1 MRRTAAAML
10 AAPMPP
16 APTPIRV
23 EDIASHPDFV
33 PLHAVDG
40 IAIDLRYA
48 HVGNFTGRVLY
59 RGIDCAWLRREA
71 ADGLR
76 AAAAQLA
83 RARPGWRLAV
93 LDALRPQRVQQA
105 IWDEFGGGGLEQYF
119 AHPERGSIHSWG
131 LAVDATLLDAAGREL
146 DMGSAFDAMT
156 PLSHPELEAGHLARG
171 LLRAEQVEARRALRE
186 AMAAG
191 GFAGIANEWWHFD
204 HGDRARARAC
214 LPRVL

>member
-1 MRRTAAAML
+1 ML
-10 AAPMPP
+10 WRPMLPVP
-16 APTPIRV
+16 APIRV
-23 EDIASHPDFV
+23 EDIASHPDFQ
-33 PLHAVDG
+33 PLRAIDG
-40 IAIDLRYA
+40 IAVDLRYA
-48 HVGNFTGRVLY
+48 HEGNFTGRVLY

-83 RARPGWRLAV
+83 RARPGWRLVV

-105 IWDEFGGGGLEQYF
+105 IWDEFAGGGLEQYF

-131 LAVDATLLDAAGREL
+131 LAVDATLQDASGREL

-156 PLSHPELEAGHLARG
+156 PLSHPELEPRHLALG
-171 LLRAEQVEARRALRE
+171 VLRAEQVDARRTLRE

-191 GFAGIANEWWHFD
+191 GFAGIGNEWWHFD
-204 HGDRARARAC
+204 HGDRVAVRRD
-214 LPRVL
+214 LPRVG

>member
-1 MRRTAAAML
+1 ML
-10 AAPMPP
+10 AAPMTT
-16 APTPIRV
+16 AAALRV
-23 EDIASHPDFV
+23 EDIAAHPDFV
-33 PLHAVDG
+33 PLAAVDG
-40 IAIDLRYA
+40 IVVDLRYA
-48 HVGNFTGRVLY
+48 GRDNFTGRVLY

-76 AAAAQLA
+76 AAVAQLA

-105 IWDEFGGGGLEQYF
+105 IWDEFAGGGLEQYF

-131 LAVDATLLDAAGREL
+131 LAVDVTLVDAAGREV

-156 PLSHPELEAGHLARG
+156 PLSHPELEADHLRSGTMRPAHIEARHA
-171 LLRAEQVEARRALRE
+171 LRA
-186 AMAAG
+186 AMHAG
-191 GFAGIANEWWHFD
+191 GFAGIDNEWWHFD
-204 HGDRARARAC
+204 HGDRAVTRAL